1 MPIDN
6 GTGPPIYNSLI
17 EEHGDVPGDVR
28 QAAEELQQEA
38 EQAVDFSPVHHRH
51 PSTGRP
57 ESSEPPAPGPA
68 PEQSRPPQAPG
79 SRPAQ
84 PGLQQGRPQ
93 APQQQ
98 HGRPQAL
105 QQTGQQVAQQP
116 PQQTGQQ
123 APRPPQQGGAQAP
136 ERHHDYADAAE

>member
-6 GTGPPIYNSLI
+6 ATGPPIYDSLI

-57 ESSEPPAPGPA
+57 EASEPPATGPA
-68 PEQSRPPQAPG
+68 PEQ
-79 SRPAQ
+79 
-84 PGLQQGRPQ
+84 
-93 APQQQ
+93 
-98 HGRPQAL
+98 
-105 QQTGQQVAQQP
+105 
-116 PQQTGQQ
+116 
-123 APRPPQQGGAQAP
+123 APRPHA
-136 ERHHDYADAAE
+136 HAAE